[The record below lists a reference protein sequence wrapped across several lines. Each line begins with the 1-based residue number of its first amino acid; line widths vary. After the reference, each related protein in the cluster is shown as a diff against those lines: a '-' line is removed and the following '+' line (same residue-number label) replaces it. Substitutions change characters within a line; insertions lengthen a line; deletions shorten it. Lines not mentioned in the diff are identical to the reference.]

1 MIIGEAE
8 KASGI
13 SAKMIRYYESI
24 GLIDAADRTAS
35 GYRVY
40 SDRDVQNLRFIRQ
53 CRDLGLS
60 LERIKLLLNLWRND
74 QRASSEVKQIAL
86 AHVAEL
92 ETKIADMRSMADTL
106 QKLADR
112 CHGDNDPD
120 CAIINALSLQN
131 QMTLN
136 KKTGS
141 SKSSAKKQHPH

>member
-24 GLIDAADRTAS
+24 GLINAAERTAS

-40 SDRDVQNLRFIRQ
+40 SDREVHNLRFIRQ

-60 LERIKLLLNLWRND
+60 LERIKMLLDLWRND
-74 QRASSEVKQIAL
+74 HRASAEVKQIAL

-92 ETKIADMRSMADTL
+92 ENKIADMRSMADTL
-106 QKLADR
+106 QQLADR

-120 CAIINALSLQN
+120 CAIINALSLQGK
-131 QMTLN
+131 MT
-136 KKTGS
+136 KPRKAKT
-141 SKSSAKKQHPH
+141 A